1 MNEQEKQAIIDDMA
15 SKVQNAT
22 QEQMDSFKNQLE
34 ALDVEALNAL
44 KGKNFAEKQD
54 FDNLKDLVDE
64 VNESVKEI
72 KDLNE
77 QNVKSKKGIYV
88 DFAEKNAKDFN
99 KNDKNYERDLTI
111 KAPALMTTANVTPN
125 VAGGFSPLFGNYI
138 DGNIGEVP
146 KADPVITPL
155 VNVITAPGTEK
166 IWWTE
171 RTNEEGDAEF
181 IGEGDLKPLVDAE
194 WATFSDD
201 IYEVAER
208 WKFSKRLMNHAP
220 SVIDNFRTHANE
232 LIENKIDDTVL
243 SGDNSNNSLEFN
255 GLETVGTAFIVPTQ
269 LANYYPGANI
279 FDAINAVATF
289 VRLNNFKGAL
299 TCILNPVWK
308 AIMQGIKDKD
318 DNYIIP
324 PFVTQDGMQVGEVRV
339 VFSNRFDASK
349 IILGDLKKFNLV
361 MSEDVSYDEGYE
373 NDDFSRNLVSRKLEA
388 FMGSYIKGSD
398 AGSIVSDDISTIL
411 EAISTIEP

>member
-125 VAGGFSPLFGNYI
+125 VAGGFSPLFGHYI

>member
-1 MNEQEKQAIIDDMA
+1 MNEQEKQAIIDEMA

-22 QEQMDSFKNQLE
+22 QEQMNSFKNQLE
-34 ALDVEALNAL
+34 ALDVKALNAL
-44 KGKNFAEKQD
+44 KGKDFAEKQD
-54 FDNLKDLVDE
+54 FENLKDLVNE

-308 AIMQGIKDKD
+308 ALMQGIKDRD

-349 IILGDLKKFNLV
+349 IILGDLKKYNLV
-361 MSEDVSYDEGYE
+361 MSEDISYDEGYE

-411 EAISTIEP
+411 SAIATIEP

>member
-1 MNEQEKQAIIDDMA
+1 MNEQEKQAIIDEMA

-44 KGKNFAEKQD
+44 KGKDFAEKQD

-72 KDLNE
+72 KDFNE
-77 QNVKSKKGIYV
+77 QKVKIKKGIYV
-88 DFAEKNAKDFN
+88 EFAEKNAKDFS

-171 RTNEEGDAEF
+171 RKNEEGDAEF

-194 WATFSDD
+194 WDTLSDD

-339 VFSNRFDASK
+339 VFSNRFDAAK
-349 IILGDLKKFNLV
+349 IILGNLKKYNLV

-411 EAISTIEP
+411 SAIATIEP

>member
-339 VFSNRFDASK
+339 VFSNRFDAGK

>member
-1 MNEQEKQAIIDDMA
+1 MNEQEKQAIIDEMA

-34 ALDVEALNAL
+34 ALDFEALNAL

-64 VNESVKEI
+64 VNESLKEI

-77 QNVKSKKGIYV
+77 QNVKTNKGIYV

-99 KNDKNYERDLTI
+99 KNDKGYERGLTI

-125 VAGGFSPLFGNYI
+125 VTGGFSPLFGNYI

-194 WATFSDD
+194 WATYSDD
-201 IYEVAER
+201 IFEVAER

-255 GLETVGTAFIVPTQ
+255 GLEAVGTAFIVPTQ
-269 LANYYPGANI
+269 LANYYAGANI

-289 VRLNNFKGAL
+289 VRLNNFKGSL

-339 VFSNRFDASK
+339 VFSNRFDAAK

-411 EAISTIEP
+411 SAIATIEP

>member
-22 QEQMDSFKNQLE
+22 QEQMNSFKNQLE
-34 ALDVEALNAL
+34 ALDVKALNAL
-44 KGKNFAEKQD
+44 KGKDFAEKQD
-54 FDNLKDLVDE
+54 FENLKDLVNE

-308 AIMQGIKDKD
+308 ALMQGIKDRD

-349 IILGDLKKFNLV
+349 IILGDLKKYNLV
-361 MSEDVSYDEGYE
+361 MSEDISYDEGYE

-411 EAISTIEP
+411 SAIATIEP